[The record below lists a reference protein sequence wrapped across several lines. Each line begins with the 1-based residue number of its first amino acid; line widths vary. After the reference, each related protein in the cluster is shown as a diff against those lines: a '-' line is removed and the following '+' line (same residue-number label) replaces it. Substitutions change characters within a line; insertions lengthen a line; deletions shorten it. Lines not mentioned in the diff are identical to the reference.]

1 MGYHDLFVLSD
12 TLLLADVFEN
22 FIKKCIEIYA
32 LDPTHFFAC
41 TRISVASVFKKVWRR
56 IRVINQ

>member
-22 FIKKCIEIYA
+22 SIKKCIEIYA
-32 LDPTHFFAC
+32 LDPAHFFLPAPGL
-41 TRISVASVFKKVWRR
+41 VWQAYLKKCGEE
-56 IRVINQ
+56 